1 MVLVRTFEHLS
12 VASAEA
18 RSRHA
23 EVTSEYHSEVTS
35 TRHNDELLTRVVA
48 TGGPD
53 EVSRRIATVVKLNT
67 HRIYCDTHD
76 SLQLDRLQTW
86 LLPRRDH
93 NDSVTNFNL
102 YVMDFGVGEVPPNP
116 AYANVYQ

>member
-1 MVLVRTFEHLS
+1 MS
-12 VASAEA
+12 VAGVKT
-18 RSRHA
+18 RTRHA
-23 EVTSEYHSEVTS
+23 GVTGEPHSEVAS
-35 TRHNDELLTRVVA
+35 TRHDDQLLTGVDA
-48 TGGPD
+48 TAHPNQG
-53 EVSRRIATVVKLNT
+53 SRRIATVVKLNT